1 MPFSRLAALKKNGE
15 ENWKKKVPKVV
26 ATATKSTI
34 EESSSK
40 KPNVVDDDD
49 AAANISRTSKNNEL
63 LEASH
68 HDLDNNGNN
77 SGEIIRENN
86 DDNRQDQ
93 NNSSTITVVENE
105 VVQLRKK
112 SDRPGGKVGS
122 LQERL
127 SQLQSAQTSWQ
138 NKVAQ
143 KDMEKY
149 TVAGKMGTPIMS
161 SQSKDVDRSA
171 TPSTR
176 RTSRKES
183 EMNAMNDEITA
194 NNSTNSNDA
203 SVENPNKVCKIP

>member
-15 ENWKKKVPKVV
+15 ENWKKKVPKVE
-26 ATATKSTI
+26 AAATKTI
-34 EESSSK
+34 EESSK
-40 KPNVVDDDD
+40 KTDD
-49 AAANISRTSKNNEL
+49 AANISRTTNNEL
-63 LEASH
+63 ASV
-68 HDLDNNGNN
+68 DLDNNGN
-77 SGEIIRENN
+77 SGEIIRDN
-86 DDNRQDQ
+86 DNDQ
-93 NNSSTITVVENE
+93 NNTIIVENE